1 MKNSLLLSLEE
12 HLQMKGLSSMCEQ
25 PRLLPRC
32 DCLIVALT
40 LIQTE
45 SSWGGWWMMGGLVW
59 LGEEK

>member
-1 MKNSLLLSLEE
+1 
-12 HLQMKGLSSMCEQ
+12 MKGLSSMCEQ

-45 SSWGGWWMMGGLVW
+45 SSWGGWWMMGGAGVAGGRKIEGNLCSDAFR
-59 LGEEK
+59 